1 MTKKIQTGVNPFGSL
16 ANIPQVPGMPPI
28 VEPTFEAA
36 GAQPIE
42 QAPEDAGDPVENEAA
57 FEDAMNAM
65 SYAHDMSDEGQ
76 KHTPAVTHDSVEASL
91 TQSFQRGATQEEL
104 DNQAASLEA
113 AYQRQRDET
122 FASLGHLHQPA
133 SNAKPTN
140 VAKTPQPGQKGF
152 NPFIHKVAPPPPIP
166 VEKFDEQDGLIGWG
180 AFVKFVQQ
188 HKEIIQAR
196 YPNPRGDC
204 IDTIYKGVPVFNHPT
219 VEYRH
224 KDHGWVS
231 HEVATQGL

>member
-42 QAPEDAGDPVENEAA
+42 QAPEDAV
-57 FEDAMNAM
+57 NAM
-65 SYAHDMSDEGQ
+65 SHDHMAFGLGISGEVTYGE
-76 KHTPAVTHDSVEASL
+76 VTHDSAEASL

-133 SNAKPTN
+133 SNAKPIN
-140 VAKTPQPGQKGF
+140 VAKTPQPGEKGF